1 MRDFQNQD
9 YPHKELT
16 ERIIGL
22 AIKIHR
28 ALGPG
33 LLESAYQICLA
44 DEMERAALQFQREVP
59 LPVNYEGRH
68 LDCGYRLDFVVE
80 DAVILELKSV
90 EKIAPIH
97 EAQLL
102 TYLKLAEKEVGLIIN
117 FNSVKL
123 RDGIMRRAMTI
134 PSHSSAS
141 SAHPSR
147 PLR

>member
-1 MRDFQNQD
+1 MNDFQGQD
-9 YPHKELT
+9 YPLKELT

-44 DEMERAALQFQREVP
+44 DELQRTGVQFEREVP
-59 LPVNYEGRH
+59 LPVVYEDRQ
-68 LDCGYRLDFVVE
+68 LECGYRLDFVVE
-80 DAVILELKSV
+80 HSVILELKSV

-102 TYLKLAEKEVGLIIN
+102 TYLKLSKKEVGLIIN

-123 RDGIMRRAMTI
+123 RDGIVRRALTI
-134 PSHSSAS
+134 PSLSSAP
-141 SAHPSR
+141 SA